1 MVSNLQK
8 RVERLE
14 VESHR
19 GEAGLLREALRHL
32 SGEDLDALEEELL
45 AEARAR
51 EERPPPNRLLEEFA
65 AREAE
70 HEERVRASAEESR
83 RRDRELVAHNRALAG
98 LPLPENDE

>member
-1 MVSNLQK
+1 MRNLEK

-14 VESHR
+14 AESHQ
-19 GEAGLLREALRHL
+19 GEAGHLGEALRHL

-51 EERPPPNRLLEEFA
+51 GERPPPNRLLEEIS

-98 LPLPENDE
+98 LPPLENDE